1 MAQKLRNPLAQT
13 LGIVLQGTR
22 DKMGGV
28 SSSEVAASLGLAAS
42 HYRMVEA
49 GSAILQSARTVK
61 IVQTF
66 GTIEFVPL
74 CQVLVAIQVVDSAKQ
89 SVDDMRTI
97 VGLLKEAN
105 PAMSKVLAGFDELW
119 PILGKASAAEV
130 SQKIAALGI
139 DKELN
144 TFLTTEPAM
153 LSSEQITDFMTPTYQ
168 HPISGQLY
176 DKIGNILQGV
186 APFYL
191 DTVLQLVDNLKNITP
206 RVTPQELARWEGAH
220 KSRISYIIGI
230 IRKPEIVL
238 DVEAFD
244 YTFLWE
250 ENFSKVLIVHRDR
263 PETKTES
270 IFAEIKESLRSKLQS
285 ERVKY
290 DRQLQDFDEVLS
302 EKFQIEDGYSITEKI
317 DELLLHRDVQMNNLW
332 IYIMVNGYVV
342 PFIDNAVVGSKAA
355 DIYGTSLDYD
365 ETCKKLVSVREI
377 CANVGFTL

>member
-270 IFAEIKESLRSKLQS
+270 IFAEIKA
-285 ERVKY
+285 
-290 DRQLQDFDEVLS
+290 DFHIGTLLCIAG
-302 EKFQIEDGYSITEKI
+302 FRLITGFSSSMQ
-317 DELLLHRDVQMNNLW
+317 V
-332 IYIMVNGYVV
+332 
-342 PFIDNAVVGSKAA
+342 
-355 DIYGTSLDYD
+355 T
-365 ETCKKLVSVREI
+365 EI
-377 CANVGFTL
+377 LE